1 MLPETVVAYIITD
14 CDGKTV
20 TATEI
25 GYIPKDVPV
34 LLEKKT
40 ATTRP
45 EGVPQTDGNMLKYAA
60 NNTSV
65 NRSEGTVYLLYNGQ
79 FVRATNNSVSAKH
92 IYLQLAANTGNGAR
106 ALGIRH
112 GDESTGI
119 GAVFNDERIMNND
132 KWYDLQGQR
141 IEKPTKKGL
150 YNQQGKKVV
159 IK

>member
-1 MLPETVVAYIITD
+1 M
-14 CDGKTV
+14 
-20 TATEI
+20 
-25 GYIPKDVPV
+25 
-34 LLEKKT
+34 
-40 ATTRP
+40 
-45 EGVPQTDGNMLKYAA
+45 
-60 NNTSV
+60 
-65 NRSEGTVYLLYNGQ
+65 YLLYNGQ

-150 YNQQGKKVV
+150 YIHQGKKVV